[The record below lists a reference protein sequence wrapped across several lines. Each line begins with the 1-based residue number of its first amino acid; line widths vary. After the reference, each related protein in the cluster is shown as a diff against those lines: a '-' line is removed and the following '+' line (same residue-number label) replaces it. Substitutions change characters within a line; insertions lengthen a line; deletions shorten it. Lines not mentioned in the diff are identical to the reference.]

1 MIDGGEAIRRLGLN
15 VARYSGL
22 APLAAP
28 LFAGVGA
35 ILMLHRVNRGP
46 VNPLSVNRHL
56 TIMPEFLDAVL
67 SDLRRAGYSFV
78 SLDEA
83 AERLKERRGGSFV
96 AVTADDAY
104 RDNMTDALPVLR
116 AHDAPLT
123 IYVSPGLISGK
134 VELWWEVLEEI
145 VERASRVSIETLQG
159 EVAFDCSTPLK
170 KTRVNC
176 RLQDYLTTKI
186 AEEDRQRILHDMAER
201 AGVTLEAGRCRG
213 LMSWEE
219 LRCVG
224 SDRLVTLGAHTVSH
238 YYLRRLDDET
248 AYREITEA
256 TRLIGF
262 ETGRKPLHM
271 AYPYGYEM
279 AVGPRE
285 VDMARQAGFVTAV
298 TTRHGVLQPQHAQH
312 MHALPRISLNGRYQN
327 PAHIRTM
334 MSGITTA
341 LANAG
346 RRVVTV

>member
-1 MIDGGEAIRRLGLN
+1 MIDSGEAIRRLGLN

-28 LFAGVGA
+28 LYGGIGA
-35 ILMLHRVNRGP
+35 ILMLHRVNRQP

-67 SDLRRAGYSFV
+67 TDLKKAGYAFV

-83 AERLKERRGGSFV
+83 VARLAEKRCGHFV

-104 RDNMTDALPVLR
+104 RDNMTDALPVLK
-116 AHDAPLT
+116 AHDAPLA
-123 IYVSPGLISGK
+123 IYVAPGLVSRE
-134 VELWWEVLEEI
+134 VDLWWEVLEEI
-145 VERASRVSIETLQG
+145 VDKAEELTIETGQG
-159 EVAFDCSTPLK
+159 RLSVDCSTPLK
-170 KTRVNC
+170 KVRANC
-176 RLQDYLTTKI
+176 RLQTLLTTQTT
-186 AEEDRQRILHDMAER
+186 EQERQGLLRNMAKR
-201 AGVTLEAGRCRG
+201 AGIELETAKGCG

-219 LRCVG
+219 IRTVAA
-224 SDRLVTLGAHTVSH
+224 DRLVTIGAHTVSH
-238 YYLRRLDDET
+238 FHLRRLDDET
-248 AYREITEA
+248 AYREISDA
-256 TRLIGF
+256 GRIIGF
-262 ETGRKPLHM
+262 ETGRKPVHM

-285 VDMARQAGFVTAV
+285 VRMARDAGYVSAV
-298 TTRHGVLQPQHAQH
+298 TTRHGVLQRQHAQH
-312 MHALPRISLNGRYQN
+312 LHALPRLSLNGRYQN

>member
-1 MIDGGEAIRRLGLN
+1 MIDSGETIRRLGLH

-28 LFAGVGA
+28 LYGGIGA
-35 ILMLHRVNRGP
+35 ILMLHRVNRLP

-67 SDLRRAGYSFV
+67 NELKKAGYAFV

-83 AERLKERRGGSFV
+83 LVRLTEKRCGHFV

-116 AHDAPLT
+116 AHDAPVT
-123 IYVSPGLISGK
+123 IYVAPALISRQ
-134 VELWWEVLEEI
+134 VDLWWEVLEEI
-145 VERASRVSIETLQG
+145 VDKADHLSIETERGTLTL
-159 EVAFDCSTPLK
+159 DCSTALK
-170 KTRVNC
+170 KVRANC
-176 RLQDYLTTKI
+176 RLQTVLTTEV
-186 AEEDRQRILHDMAER
+186 AEQQRQPLLRDMARR
-201 AGVTLEAGRCRG
+201 AGIELETAKGCS
-213 LMSWEE
+213 LMDWEE
-219 LRCVG
+219 IRTI
-224 SDRLVTLGAHTVSH
+224 STDRLVTIGAHTVSH
-238 YYLRRLDDET
+238 FHLRRLDDET
-248 AYREITEA
+248 AYREISDA
-256 TRLIGF
+256 GRIIGF
-262 ETGRKPLHM
+262 ETGRKPMHM

-279 AVGPRE
+279 AVGLRE
-285 VDMARQAGFVTAV
+285 VRMAHEAGYASAV
-298 TTRHGVLQPQHAQH
+298 TTRHGVLQRQHARH
-312 MHALPRISLNGRYQN
+312 LHALPRLSLNGRYQN